1 MKPVKDYILKDVKLK
16 ALSLI
21 LATMLWFAI
30 SNIGESKMTISVP
43 VVAENM
49 GKEFTLEKI
58 GADAVLV
65 TINGPISIL
74 KNLRARDIKVAVDL
88 SGMKEGTH
96 VFSLAKNNVTA
107 PKGIRVEEVRPDYM
121 AVNIDR
127 TVEKRLK
134 VVVILDEKWADT
146 YAIRSWH
153 PQYVR
158 GEGPSAALK
167 DKDVIETAPV
177 NGAFRHKEE
186 EVDVPL
192 ASKGMGITKLK
203 PETVRVRLRRE

>member
-1 MKPVKDYILKDVKLK
+1 MKPLKDYILKDFKLK

-21 LATMLWFAI
+21 LAAMLWFAI

-49 GKEFTLEKI
+49 GKELTIEKM

-74 KNLRARDIKVAVDL
+74 KNLRARDIRVTVNL

-107 PKGIRVEEVRPDYM
+107 PKGIKVEEVRPDYI
-121 AVNIDR
+121 AVSMDR

-134 VVVILDEKWADT
+134 VVVILDENWVKT
-146 YAIRSWH
+146 YAIKSWY
-153 PQYVR
+153 PQYVKV
-158 GEGPSAALK
+158 EGPAAVLK
-167 DKDVIETAPV
+167 DKDVIETLPV
-177 NGAFRHKEE
+177 NGAFRRKEE
-186 EVDVPL
+186 EVDILL
-192 ASKGMGITKLK
+192 ASKGMGITKMK
-203 PETVRVRLRRE
+203 PETVKVRLRRE